1 MECDQP
7 RMTGERLAGYI
18 NSLPDR
24 RARTALA
31 RSCGSRHWVDAM
43 LAARPFPSDAALF
56 AAAEREWWALRREDW
71 LEAFGHHPRIGERAS
86 DPWARSEQAG
96 VRGAGAGAGDE
107 TRAALAQGNREYEDR
122 FGYVFLICATGK
134 SAGEMLDALR
144 GRLANDPATEL
155 RVAAGEQAKITRL
168 RLDKVTA
175 S

>member
-18 NSLPDR
+18 NSLPDH

-31 RSCGSRHWVDAM
+31 RCGGGRHGADAM
-43 LAARPFPSDAALF
+43 LAGRPVPGDAALF

-107 TRAALAQGNREYEDR
+107 TRAALAQGNRADGDR
-122 FGYVFLICATGK
+122 FGYVFVACA
-134 SAGEMLDALR
+134 SAQRAGRPPDAH
-144 GRLANDPATEL
+144 P
-155 RVAAGEQAKITRL
+155 
-168 RLDKVTA
+168 
-175 S
+175 